1 VGSSWE
7 PRLERLAVADL
18 LEADL
23 DNREGLV
30 APLALDTE
38 IRESRLEGITDR
50 HGLRLGEGDPTT
62 APGSLME
69 WSACPERRRDPE
81 DPLNRPIKIPIG
93 QNREMSELVCE
104 RVRPMAE

>member
-30 APLALDTE
+30 TPLALDTE

-69 WSACPERRRDPE
+69 WSACPERRRDAE